1 MSPAEYV
8 TYAAQV
14 RGVQP
19 GGGGE
24 GTHHPDGTVTTIIEA
39 RNVDQAAARVLALGR
54 FVTMSD
60 VTQYPDH
67 IAVAVTY
74 EPREC

>member
-8 TYAAQV
+8 TYAAST
-14 RGVQP
+14 RGVEP

-24 GTHHPDGTVTTIIEA
+24 GTHHPDGTVTAVVEA
-39 RNVDQAAARVLALGR
+39 RTVEQAAARINALGR
-54 FVTMSD
+54 FVAVSD
-60 VTQYPDH
+60 VAQYPDH

-74 EPREC
+74 LPR

>member
-8 TYAAQV
+8 THAAQV

-19 GGGGE
+19 DGGDE

-39 RNVDQAAARVLALGR
+39 RNVDQAAARIRALGAL
-54 FVTMSD
+54 VSLSD
-60 VTQYPDH
+60 VAHYPDR

-74 EPREC
+74 RPC